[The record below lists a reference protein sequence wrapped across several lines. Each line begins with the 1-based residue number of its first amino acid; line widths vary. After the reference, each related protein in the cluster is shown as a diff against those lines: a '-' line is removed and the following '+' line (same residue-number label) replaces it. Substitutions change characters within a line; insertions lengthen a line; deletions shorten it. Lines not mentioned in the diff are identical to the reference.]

1 VTTYGAAN
9 FRQMT
14 VWSDVV
20 SGEAQ
25 DQPTMTTS
33 GSAGDTD
40 GGTIAARHD

>member
-1 VTTYGAAN
+1 MVTTYGAAN

-20 SGEAQ
+20 TDETEYGPVEAATTAGE
-25 DQPTMTTS
+25 
-33 GSAGDTD
+33 TD